1 MATCVL
7 LALSSASYC
16 CQGYLN
22 IHDALDQYCF
32 ENGHMVSNELF
43 PVWTS
48 YNYWIGGESETLAY
62 SAFYTLL
69 PLFAILPHSLSCL
82 QEKKSS
88 YANQMI
94 VRVGRQPYYLSKGI
108 VCFPA
113 AFITIVIPLILNF
126 AVTAAFIPSTVPQIN
141 YEIYN
146 HVYFG
151 AMWADLFY
159 THPALYVALYILLD
173 GLFAGLIALIGYAFS
188 FYITNQFAAAA
199 FPLLLFW
206 GIDYLSG
213 LLARAIPGA
222 KWSYEI
228 SPIAYLHPATLHYDP
243 NAAII
248 LIEAVMLFCSA
259 IAIIFKRGVWHE

>member
-1 MATCVL
+1 MMLWINIVL
-7 LALSSASYC
+7 KTDIWSLTSCSLS
-16 CQGYLN
+16 GLP
-22 IHDALDQYCF
+22 IR
-32 ENGHMVSNELF
+32 
-43 PVWTS
+43 
-48 YNYWIGGESETLAY
+48 IGGESETLAY

-108 VCFPA
+108 VCFFA

-188 FYITNQFAAAA
+188 FYITNSFAAAA

-228 SPIAYLHPATLHYDP
+228 SPIAYLHSATLRYDP

>member
-1 MATCVL
+1 
-7 LALSSASYC
+7 
-16 CQGYLN
+16 
-22 IHDALDQYCF
+22 
-32 ENGHMVSNELF
+32 MV
-43 PVWTS
+43 
-48 YNYWIGGESETLAY
+48 
-62 SAFYTLL
+62 
-69 PLFAILPHSLSCL
+69 
-82 QEKKSS
+82 
-88 YANQMI
+88 

-108 VCFPA
+108 VCFSA

-126 AVTAAFIPSTVPQIN
+126 AVTAAFIPSTIPQIN

-159 THPALYVALYILLD
+159 THPALYVAPVHS
-173 GLFAGLIALIGYAFS
+173 AGWFVCRVDCFNRLCVFLSISQINLP
-188 FYITNQFAAAA
+188 Q
-199 FPLLLFW
+199 PLSRYCFFW

-228 SPIAYLHPATLHYDP
+228 SPIAYLHPATLRYDP

-259 IAIIFKRGVWHE
+259 IAIIFKKGVWHE

>member
-1 MATCVL
+1 MFFRAVYHDCDSTHL
-7 LALSSASYC
+7 KFC
-16 CQGYLN
+16 CHG
-22 IHDALDQYCF
+22 CF
-32 ENGHMVSNELF
+32 
-43 PVWTS
+43 
-48 YNYWIGGESETLAY
+48 Y
-62 SAFYTLL
+62 SK
-69 PLFAILPHSLSCL
+69 H
-82 QEKKSS
+82 
-88 YANQMI
+88 
-94 VRVGRQPYYLSKGI
+94 G
-108 VCFPA
+108 
-113 AFITIVIPLILNF
+113 
-126 AVTAAFIPSTVPQIN
+126 PQIN

-228 SPIAYLHPATLHYDP
+228 SPIAYLHPATLRYDP

>member
-1 MATCVL
+1 MSLAMVGGRLAVAAGNFSLCLSECL
-7 LALSSASYC
+7 LRDDSLVVILYVILRQLAGIFLGYA
-16 CQGYLN
+16 CQY
-22 IHDALDQYCF
+22 
-32 ENGHMVSNELF
+32 
-43 PVWTS
+43 
-48 YNYWIGGESETLAY
+48 
-62 SAFYTLL
+62 
-69 PLFAILPHSLSCL
+69 
-82 QEKKSS
+82 
-88 YANQMI
+88 
-94 VRVGRQPYYLSKGI
+94 
-108 VCFPA
+108 
-113 AFITIVIPLILNF
+113 IPLILNF

-159 THPALYVALYILLD
+159 THPALYVTLYILLD

-228 SPIAYLHPATLHYDP
+228 SPIAYLHPATLRYDP

>member
-1 MATCVL
+1 ML
-7 LALSSASYC
+7 
-16 CQGYLN
+16 
-22 IHDALDQYCF
+22 
-32 ENGHMVSNELF
+32 
-43 PVWTS
+43 
-48 YNYWIGGESETLAY
+48 
-62 SAFYTLL
+62 
-69 PLFAILPHSLSCL
+69 
-82 QEKKSS
+82 
-88 YANQMI
+88 
-94 VRVGRQPYYLSKGI
+94 
-108 VCFPA
+108 
-113 AFITIVIPLILNF
+113 
-126 AVTAAFIPSTVPQIN
+126 
-141 YEIYN
+141 
-146 HVYFG
+146 
-151 AMWADLFY
+151 Y

-206 GIDYLSG
+206 GIDYLSS

-228 SPIAYLHPATLHYDP
+228 SPIAYLHPATLRYDP

>member
-1 MATCVL
+1 
-7 LALSSASYC
+7 
-16 CQGYLN
+16 
-22 IHDALDQYCF
+22 
-32 ENGHMVSNELF
+32 
-43 PVWTS
+43 
-48 YNYWIGGESETLAY
+48 
-62 SAFYTLL
+62 
-69 PLFAILPHSLSCL
+69 
-82 QEKKSS
+82 
-88 YANQMI
+88 MI

-108 VCFPA
+108 VCFFA

-228 SPIAYLHPATLHYDP
+228 SPIAYLHSATLRYDP